1 MVRYAEVMD
10 DQQRTRLTAS
20 ISGTVQGVGFR
31 YYTREKAR
39 QLALTGVASNR
50 ADGSVLIVAE
60 GQEASIRSLV
70 EWLNSS
76 HAPGRVENVVETYS
90 GPTGE
95 FADFRTE

>member
-1 MVRYAEVMD
+1 MVRYAGVMD

-20 ISGTVQGVGFR
+20 INGTVQGVGFR

-50 ADGSVLIVAE
+50 TDGSVLVVAE
-60 GQEASIRSLV
+60 GLETAVRSLA
-70 EWLNSS
+70 EWLNSAG
-76 HAPGRVENVVETYS
+76 APGRVEDVLETYS
-90 GPTGE
+90 EPTGE